1 MLLMLVYTVVVR
13 KRVLAESGGEPG
25 AEPLRAQERGG
36 FILGEIGTLCQYPWP
51 CIVPFVC
58 HVVENGDT
66 AKDGPGGCDE
76 IRKVKDDL
84 PLDKISNFRIPT
96 KFLSSQP

>member
-1 MLLMLVYTVVVR
+1 
-13 KRVLAESGGEPG
+13 LAKSGGELG
-25 AEPLRAQERGG
+25 TEPLRAQERGG
-36 FILGEIGTLCQYPWP
+36 FILGEIDTLCQYPWP

-58 HVVENGDT
+58 HVVENSDT

-84 PLDKISNFRIPT
+84 PLDRNHRISNFQVPT
-96 KFLSSQP
+96 KFLSLQP